1 MNDTPV
7 DAPMWSGTELAGQ
20 VAIVTGGAR
29 GIGLSIAEALADGGA
44 TVAVVDVDATE
55 SRTAAEGLPGEG
67 HKGYRG
73 DVTEG
78 EEIQALFRD
87 VEAELGP
94 ISVLVNNAGITRDNL
109 ILRMSEEEWD
119 QVLSVNLKGAF
130 NATKAVAR
138 GMMKRRGGSI
148 VNIAS
153 VIGLM
158 GNAGQ
163 ANYAA
168 SKAGLMG
175 LTKSVARE
183 FASRGVRCN
192 AIAPGFIQTA
202 MTEKL
207 DPQVVEVL
215 KGQIP
220 MGTLGEP
227 ADVARVVRFLVG
239 PGASYITGQVIAV
252 DGGMVM

>member
-1 MNDTPV
+1 MTDV
-7 DAPMWSGTELAGQ
+7 SGVNELEGQ
-20 VAIVTGGAR
+20 VAVVTGGGR
-29 GIGLSIAEALADGGA
+29 GIGLAIAEALAEAGA
-44 TVAVVDVDATE
+44 KVAVVDVDEKE
-55 SRTAAEGLPGEG
+55 SREAARSLSGKG
-67 HKGYRG
+67 HQGYRG
-73 DVTEG
+73 DVTEAQG
-78 EEIQALFRD
+78 LQAALQRVEE
-87 VEAELGP
+87 ELGP
-94 ISVLVNNAGITRDNL
+94 ITILVNNAGITRDNL

-138 GMMKRRGGSI
+138 GMMKRRRGTI
-148 VNIAS
+148 INIAS
-153 VIGLM
+153 VIGLV

-163 ANYAA
+163 SNYAA
-168 SKAGLMG
+168 SKAGLIG
-175 LTKSVARE
+175 FTKSIARE

-207 DPQVVEVL
+207 SPEIVEGL
-215 KGQIP
+215 KSQIP

-227 ADVARVVRFLVG
+227 HDVAGVVRFLAG
-239 PGASYITGQVIAV
+239 PSAAYITGQVIAV

>member
-1 MNDTPV
+1 MKEEPLV
-7 DAPMWSGTELAGQ
+7 AVAELKDQ
-20 VAIVTGGAR
+20 VAVVTGGAQ
-29 GIGLSIAEALADGGA
+29 GIGLAIAEALAQGGA
-44 TVAVVDVDATE
+44 TVAVVDVDEGQSKA
-55 SRTAAEGLPGEG
+55 AAEGLPGKG
-67 HKGYRG
+67 HGGYLG
-73 DVTEG
+73 DVTRAG
-78 EEIQALFRD
+78 DLQNLFKSIEQD
-87 VEAELGP
+87 LGP
-94 ISVLVNNAGITRDNL
+94 ITVLVNNAGITRDNL
-109 ILRMSEEEWD
+109 LLRMSEEEWD

-153 VIGLM
+153 VIGLV

-163 ANYAA
+163 SNYAA

-175 LTKSVARE
+175 FTKSVARE

-207 DPQVVEVL
+207 DEEVVEGL

-252 DGGMVM
+252 DGGMTM